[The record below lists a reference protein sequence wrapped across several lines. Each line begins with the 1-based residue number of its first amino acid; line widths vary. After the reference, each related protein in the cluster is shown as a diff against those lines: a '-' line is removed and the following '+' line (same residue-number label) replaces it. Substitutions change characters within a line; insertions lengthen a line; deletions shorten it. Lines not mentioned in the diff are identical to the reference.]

1 MCNKLVSLS
10 HTERRYKSG
19 SLQTQC
25 DMHLLDPQRPCFL
38 CESLSSKSFTL
49 SGELLVLVSC
59 LLVPGLG
66 PEVVLEVVLVFVV
79 VTDVVV
85 VDEVRDVVV
94 FVGFCAV

>member
-10 HTERRYKSG
+10 HTERQYKSG

-38 CESLSSKSFTL
+38 CESLSSKPFTL
-49 SGELLVLVSC
+49 SGDLLVLVSC
-59 LLVPGLG
+59 WLVPGLG

-79 VTDVVV
+79 VTEVVV
-85 VDEVRDVVV
+85 ADVERDVVV
-94 FVGFCAV
+94 FVEFGSV